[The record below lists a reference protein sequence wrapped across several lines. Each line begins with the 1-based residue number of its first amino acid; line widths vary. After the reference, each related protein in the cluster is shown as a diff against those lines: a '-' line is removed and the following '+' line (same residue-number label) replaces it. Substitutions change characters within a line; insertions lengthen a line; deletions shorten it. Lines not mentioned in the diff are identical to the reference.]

1 MNDDAETLRAC
12 LDKLVEM
19 VELAEQIP
27 SKDLAR
33 IESAVQ
39 IVSRAIQAVADAQ
52 QASEEAKLRVD
63 EAKEVVRSLNRQD

>member
-33 IESAVQ
+33 IENAVQ
-39 IVSRAIQAVADAQ
+39 IVSRAIQAVTDAQ
-52 QASEEAKLRVD
+52 QASEEAKLRVEGGQGD
-63 EAKEVVRSLNRQD
+63 CQKP